1 MQTYI
6 DIGLNLTDKQFAKD
20 RDEVIQRALNSGV
33 RQMIVTGT
41 NVKESHE
48 ALGLEKKYPGVLYA
62 TAGIHPHNAKQF
74 QTDSIDELKKLAENN
89 EVVAIGE
96 CGLDFNRMFSPQ
108 EIQEECFEAQ
118 LELAKNLSMP
128 LFLHVRDAHERFCEI
143 FSNYR
148 ELAGNAVVH
157 CFTGTPEEVKTY
169 LSMGFYIGVTGWICD
184 ERRGD
189 SLREAVRYIPLDRL
203 LIETDAPYLLP
214 RNLEKKTKNRRN
226 EPAYLPHIAR
236 EIAKYMCVTE
246 EEVIRHSTENARK
259 LFRLAE
265 K

>member
-33 RQMIVTGT
+33 RQMIVTVT

-128 LFLHVRDAHERFCEI
+128 LFFTR
-143 FSNYR
+143 
-148 ELAGNAVVH
+148 AG
-157 CFTGTPEEVKTY
+157 CP
-169 LSMGFYIGVTGWICD
+169 
-184 ERRGD
+184 
-189 SLREAVRYIPLDRL
+189 
-203 LIETDAPYLLP
+203 
-214 RNLEKKTKNRRN
+214 
-226 EPAYLPHIAR
+226 
-236 EIAKYMCVTE
+236 
-246 EEVIRHSTENARK
+246 
-259 LFRLAE
+259 
-265 K
+265 